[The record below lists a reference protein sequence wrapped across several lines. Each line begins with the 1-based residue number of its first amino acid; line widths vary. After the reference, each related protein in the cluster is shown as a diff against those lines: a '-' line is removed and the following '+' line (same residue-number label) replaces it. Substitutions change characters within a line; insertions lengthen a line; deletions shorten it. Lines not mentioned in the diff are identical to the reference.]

1 MIGRYDEV
9 TARWGSPEKPIV
21 LSEAARDFLTR
32 VVGPL
37 KSTPAISRTH
47 LSVPPTRMTDDQ
59 RSHLQSIVG
68 PQNVSLDDDIRLAHG
83 GGFSY
88 LDLVARRG
96 DSPPAPDAVVFP
108 TSHDQVQELIGVC
121 EQLDLAIVPFGG
133 GTSVVGGVR
142 PEGGEHAAVIAVGF
156 EQMADVIAFD
166 EVDMTVTVGPGI
178 TGPTLERLLGVRG
191 LTLGHYPQSWER
203 ATIGGYVATRSAGQ
217 SSAGYGRSDEMVER
231 LRVATPRGE
240 FRLGRAPGSAA
251 GPDLR
256 QLFIGSEGA
265 FGIITEV
272 TMRIRR
278 QPREKR
284 YEGVM
289 FPSYEDGLRAFRE
302 MVSRRATADM
312 MRLSDPQETLTN
324 LTMAADGFKATA
336 LDRYLKLRNVDGGA
350 LAIFGWEGNRTQI
363 GSRRDESWRVLR
375 GNGAVNLG
383 KRVGS
388 GWEHSRFSG
397 PYLRDALLDNGYLVE
412 TLETATGWRELPE
425 LRTAVSTAIK
435 DSLRRDGIDPWVMSH
450 LSHVYETGGSLYMT
464 VIGRRDTADPVSQWQ
479 RAKDAACDAIVAQG
493 ATITHHHAVGRDHAG
508 WLAAEV
514 GDNGIDLLRAVKRHL
529 DPANILNP
537 GALLPPDDHS

>member
-21 LSEAARDFLTR
+21 LSEAARDFLTL
-32 VVGPL
+32 VVGPP
-37 KSTPAISRTH
+37 KSTPAISRTR
-47 LSVPPTRMTDDQ
+47 LRVPATRLTDDQ

-68 PQNVSLDDDIRLAHG
+68 PQNVSLDDDIRLAYG

-121 EQLDLAIVPFGG
+121 GQLNLAIVPFGG

-142 PEGGEHAAVIAVGF
+142 PEEGEHAAVIAVGF

-217 SSAGYGRSDEMVER
+217 ASAGYGRSDEMVER

-324 LTMAADGFKATA
+324 LTMAADGMKATA
-336 LDRYLKLRNVDGGA
+336 LDRYLKLRKVDGGA

-425 LRTAVSTAIK
+425 LRTAVTTAIK
-435 DSLRRDGIDPWVMSH
+435 DSLRRDGVDPWVMSH
-450 LSHVYETGGSLYMT
+450 LSHVYETGGSLYVT
-464 VIGRRDTADPVSQWQ
+464 VIGRRDVADPVSQWQ
-479 RAKDAACDAIVAQG
+479 RAKDAACAAIVAQG

-514 GDNGIDLLRAVKRHL
+514 GDNGIDLLRAVKHHL